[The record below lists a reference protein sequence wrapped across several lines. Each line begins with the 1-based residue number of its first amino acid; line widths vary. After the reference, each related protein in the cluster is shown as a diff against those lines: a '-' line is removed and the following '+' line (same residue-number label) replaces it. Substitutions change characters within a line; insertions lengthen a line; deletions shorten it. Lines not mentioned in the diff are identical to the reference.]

1 MAAGTRYDWEAVTR
15 TSLRSARSRVHRL
28 EERAR
33 PSPQDEQ
40 ATLDAMSD
48 DELFA
53 LGAQAIEEMGGLDV
67 FCTQMGYGAKER
79 EVFRKIVEEH
89 GSGGKPT

>member
-1 MAAGTRYDWEAVTR
+1 
-15 TSLRSARSRVHRL
+15 
-28 EERAR
+28 
-33 PSPQDEQ
+33 
-40 ATLDAMSD
+40 MSD